1 MQTIPN
7 IIFFAYQIKSARRT
21 RNQQDSLLADLFFI
35 VNYNVQEELL
45 AVTQRISH
53 GLDQRESGR
62 HQVFEAIRQA
72 GRIARI
78 DIARETQVSPATV
91 TAITSELLAAG
102 LIEEIVPEGD
112 RPGAKRGR
120 PRVSLKIRG
129 AAHLIAGIKITDRSA
144 TVILVDFEGKTVG
157 EYDQELPGPVM
168 SAEEL
173 VVLVREALVGGCE
186 AAGQSLSDLSGVG
199 LGLSGLIDATRNFV
213 HWSPSLDQR
222 NVELGQMLTQA
233 IPVPFFMDNDANLVA
248 KAEQLFGQARNL
260 SDFIVITIEQGVGMG
275 IVIDGRVYHGERGC
289 GAEFGHTKVQLDG
302 ALCRCG
308 QRGCLEAYVGDYALL
323 REANIRGSVQPED
336 DLSALYARA
345 KAGDA
350 MARSIF
356 DRAGR
361 MFAMGLANV
370 INIFDPSLV
379 ILSGEQ
385 MTFDFLY
392 SEDVLNRVKASIV
405 QVDAPLP
412 EIRVHKWGDLMWA
425 KGAAAYA
432 MEGVSDLTIRK
443 LAANAA

>member
-1 MQTIPN
+1 M
-7 IIFFAYQIKSARRT
+7 AGH
-21 RNQQDSLLADLFFI
+21 
-35 VNYNVQEELL
+35 
-45 AVTQRISH
+45 QRISTAN
-53 GLDQRESGR
+53 DQRENGR
-62 HQVFEAIRQA
+62 QQVFEAIRQA

-78 DIARETQVSPATV
+78 DIARDTQVSPATV
-91 TAITSELLAAG
+91 TAITSELLTAG
-102 LIEEIVPEGD
+102 LIEEITPEGD
-112 RPGAKRGR
+112 RSGAKRGR
-120 PRVSLKIRG
+120 PRVALKVRG
-129 AAHLIAGIKITDRSA
+129 AAHLIAGIKISDRSA
-144 TVILVDFEGKTVG
+144 TVILVDFEGQTVG

-168 SAEEL
+168 SAEEMVSL
-173 VVLVREALVGGCE
+173 VMRALTGACT
-186 AAGQSLSDLSGVG
+186 AAGRDIREVSGVG
-199 LGLSGLIDATRNFV
+199 LGIAGLIDATRNFV

-222 NVELGQMLTQA
+222 NVELGRMLSDA
-233 IPVPFFMDNDANLVA
+233 MPVPFYMDNDANLVA
-248 KAEQLFGQARNL
+248 KAEQLFGEARNV

-275 IVIDGRVYHGERGC
+275 IVIDGRIYRGERGC

-323 REANIRGSVQPED
+323 REANIRGSAQPED
-336 DLSALYARA
+336 DLSVLYSRA

-392 SEDVLNRVKASIV
+392 GSDVLDRVKSSVV

-425 KGAAAYA
+425 KGAAACA
-432 MEGVSDLTIRK
+432 MEGVSELTIRN
-443 LAANAA
+443 LGADAA

>member
-1 MQTIPN
+1 VASSQ
-7 IIFFAYQIKSARRT
+7 RT
-21 RNQQDSLLADLFFI
+21 SLA
-35 VNYNVQEELL
+35 N
-45 AVTQRISH
+45 
-53 GLDQRESGR
+53 DQRENGR
-62 HQVFEAIRQA
+62 QQVFEAIRQA

-91 TAITSELLAAG
+91 TAITSELLSAG
-102 LIEEIVPEGD
+102 LIEEITPEGD
-112 RPGAKRGR
+112 RSGAKRGR
-120 PRVSLKIRG
+120 PRVALKVRG
-129 AAHLIAGIKITDRSA
+129 AAHLIAGIKISDRSA
-144 TVILVDFEGKTVG
+144 TVILVDFEGQTVG
-157 EYDQELPGPVM
+157 EYDRELPGPVM
-168 SAEEL
+168 SAEEMVDL
-173 VVLVREALVGGCE
+173 VMRALAGACA
-186 AAGQSLSDLSGVG
+186 AAGRHVSEISGVG
-199 LGLSGLIDATRNFV
+199 LGLAGLIDATRNFV

-222 NVELGQMLTQA
+222 NVELGRMLSDA
-233 IPVPFFMDNDANLVA
+233 MPVPFFMDNDANLVA
-248 KAEQLFGQARNL
+248 KAEQLFGEARNV

-275 IVIDGRVYHGERGC
+275 IVIDGRIYRGERGC

-323 REANIRGSVQPED
+323 REANIRGSAQPED
-336 DLSALYARA
+336 DLSVLYSRA

-385 MTFDFLY
+385 MSFDFLY
-392 SEDVLNRVKASIV
+392 SAEVLDKVKSSVV

-425 KGAAAYA
+425 KGAAACA
-432 MEGVSDLTIRK
+432 IEGVSDLTIRN
-443 LAANAA
+443 LGADAA

>member
-1 MQTIPN
+1 MVSIQ
-7 IIFFAYQIKSARRT
+7 RT
-21 RNQQDSLLADLFFI
+21 SPAN
-35 VNYNVQEELL
+35 
-45 AVTQRISH
+45 
-53 GLDQRESGR
+53 DQRENGR
-62 HQVFEAIRQA
+62 QHVFDAIRQA

-91 TAITSELLAAG
+91 TAITSELLSAG
-102 LIEEIVPEGD
+102 LIEEITPEGD
-112 RPGAKRGR
+112 RTGAKRGR
-120 PRVSLKIRG
+120 PRVALKVRG
-129 AAHLIAGIKITDRSA
+129 AAHLIAGIKISDRSA
-144 TVILVDFEGKTVG
+144 TVILVDFEGQTVG
-157 EYDQELPGPVM
+157 EYDHELPGPVM
-168 SAEEL
+168 SAEEMVDL
-173 VVLVREALVGGCE
+173 VMRALAGACA
-186 AAGQSLSDLSGVG
+186 AAGRHVCEISGVG
-199 LGLSGLIDATRNFV
+199 LGLAGLIDATRNFV

-222 NVELGQMLTQA
+222 NVELGRMLSDA
-233 IPVPFFMDNDANLVA
+233 MPVPFYMDNDANLVA
-248 KAEQLFGQARNL
+248 KAEQLFGEARNV

-275 IVIDGRVYHGERGC
+275 IVIDGKIYRGERGC

-323 REANIRGSVQPED
+323 REANIRGSAQPED

-392 SEDVLNRVKASIV
+392 ASDVLDRVKSSVV

-425 KGAAAYA
+425 KGAAACA
-432 MEGVSDLTIRK
+432 MEGVSELTIRN
-443 LAANAA
+443 LGADAA

>member
-1 MQTIPN
+1 M
-7 IIFFAYQIKSARRT
+7 AGHHRT
-21 RNQQDSLLADLFFI
+21 SLA
-35 VNYNVQEELL
+35 N
-45 AVTQRISH
+45 
-53 GLDQRESGR
+53 DQRENGR
-62 HQVFEAIRQA
+62 QQVFEAIRQA

-78 DIARETQVSPATV
+78 DIARDTQVSPATV
-91 TAITSELLAAG
+91 TAITSELLTAG
-102 LIEEIVPEGD
+102 LIEEITPESD
-112 RPGAKRGR
+112 RSGAKRGR
-120 PRVSLKIRG
+120 PRVALKVRG
-129 AAHLIAGIKITDRSA
+129 AAHLIAGIKISDRSA
-144 TVILVDFEGKTVG
+144 TVILVDFEGQTVG
-157 EYDQELPGPVM
+157 EYDHELPGPVM
-168 SAEEL
+168 SAEEMVTL
-173 VVLVREALVGGCE
+173 VKQALAGACA
-186 AAGQSLSDLSGVG
+186 AAGRTISEVSGVG
-199 LGLSGLIDATRNFV
+199 LGLAGLIDANRNFV

-222 NVELGQMLTQA
+222 NVELGRMLSDVM
-233 IPVPFFMDNDANLVA
+233 PVPFFMDNDANLVA
-248 KAEQLFGQARNL
+248 KAEQLFGEARNV

-275 IVIDGRVYHGERGC
+275 IVIDGRIYRGERGC

-323 REANIRGSVQPED
+323 REANIRGSAQPED
-336 DLSALYARA
+336 DLSVLYARA

-392 SEDVLNRVKASIV
+392 SSDVLNKVKSSVV

-425 KGAAAYA
+425 KGAAACA
-432 MEGVSDLTIRK
+432 MEGVSELTIRN
-443 LAANAA
+443 LGADAA

>member
-1 MQTIPN
+1 M
-7 IIFFAYQIKSARRT
+7 
-21 RNQQDSLLADLFFI
+21 
-35 VNYNVQEELL
+35 

>member
-1 MQTIPN
+1 MAGHQ
-7 IIFFAYQIKSARRT
+7 RT
-21 RNQQDSLLADLFFI
+21 SLA
-35 VNYNVQEELL
+35 N
-45 AVTQRISH
+45 
-53 GLDQRESGR
+53 DQRENGR
-62 HQVFEAIRQA
+62 QQVFEAIRQA

-78 DIARETQVSPATV
+78 DIARDTQVSPATV

-102 LIEEIVPEGD
+102 LIEEITPESD
-112 RPGAKRGR
+112 RSGAKRGR
-120 PRVSLKIRG
+120 PRVALKVRG
-129 AAHLIAGIKITDRSA
+129 AAHLIAGIKISDRSA
-144 TVILVDFEGKTVG
+144 TVILVDFEGQTVG
-157 EYDQELPGPVM
+157 EYDHELPGPVM
-168 SAEEL
+168 SAEEMVTL
-173 VVLVREALVGGCE
+173 VKQALTGAC
-186 AAGQSLSDLSGVG
+186 ASAGRKITEVSGVG
-199 LGLSGLIDATRNFV
+199 LGLAGLIDANRNFV

-222 NVELGQMLTQA
+222 NVELGRMLSNA
-233 IPVPFFMDNDANLVA
+233 MPVPFYMDNDANLVA
-248 KAEQLFGQARNL
+248 KAEQLFGEARNV

-275 IVIDGRVYHGERGC
+275 IVIDGRIYRGERGC

-323 REANIRGSVQPED
+323 REANIRGSAQPED
-336 DLSALYARA
+336 DLSALHARA

-392 SEDVLNRVKASIV
+392 SADVLDKVKSSVV

-425 KGAAAYA
+425 KGAAACA
-432 MEGVSDLTIRK
+432 MEGVSDLTIRN
-443 LAANAA
+443 LGADAA

>member
-1 MQTIPN
+1 V
-7 IIFFAYQIKSARRT
+7 AGH
-21 RNQQDSLLADLFFI
+21 
-35 VNYNVQEELL
+35 
-45 AVTQRISH
+45 QRISTAN
-53 GLDQRESGR
+53 DQRENGR
-62 HQVFEAIRQA
+62 QQVFEAIRQA

-91 TAITSELLAAG
+91 TAITSELLSAG
-102 LIEEIVPEGD
+102 LIEEITPEGD
-112 RPGAKRGR
+112 RTGAKRGR
-120 PRVSLKIRG
+120 PRVALKVRG
-129 AAHLIAGIKITDRSA
+129 AAHLIAGIKISDRSA
-144 TVILVDFEGKTVG
+144 TVILVDFEGQTVG
-157 EYDQELPGPVM
+157 EYDHELPGPVM
-168 SAEEL
+168 SPEEM
-173 VVLVREALVGGCE
+173 VALVMRALAGACN
-186 AAGQSLSDLSGVG
+186 AAGRDISEVSGVG
-199 LGLSGLIDATRNFV
+199 LGIAGLIDATRNFV

-222 NVELGQMLTQA
+222 NVELGRMLSDA
-233 IPVPFFMDNDANLVA
+233 MPVPFYMDNDANLVA
-248 KAEQLFGQARNL
+248 KAEQLFGEARNV

-275 IVIDGRVYHGERGC
+275 IVIDGRIYRGERGC

-323 REANIRGSVQPED
+323 REANIRGSAQPED

-392 SEDVLNRVKASIV
+392 GSDVLDRVKSSVV

-425 KGAAAYA
+425 KGAAACA
-432 MEGVSDLTIRK
+432 MEGVSELTIRN
-443 LAANAA
+443 LGADAA

>member
-1 MQTIPN
+1 MASIQ
-7 IIFFAYQIKSARRT
+7 RT
-21 RNQQDSLLADLFFI
+21 SPAN
-35 VNYNVQEELL
+35 
-45 AVTQRISH
+45 
-53 GLDQRESGR
+53 DQRENGR
-62 HQVFEAIRQA
+62 QHVFDAIRQA

-91 TAITSELLAAG
+91 TAITSELLSAG
-102 LIEEIVPEGD
+102 LIEEITPEGD
-112 RPGAKRGR
+112 RTGAKRGR
-120 PRVSLKIRG
+120 PRVALKVRG
-129 AAHLIAGIKITDRSA
+129 AAHLIAGIKISDRSA
-144 TVILVDFEGKTVG
+144 TVILVDFEGQTVG
-157 EYDQELPGPVM
+157 EYDHELPGPVM
-168 SAEEL
+168 SAEEIVDL
-173 VVLVREALVGGCE
+173 VMRALAGACAAAGRHVREI
-186 AAGQSLSDLSGVG
+186 SGVG
-199 LGLSGLIDATRNFV
+199 LGLAGLIDATRNFV

-222 NVELGQMLTQA
+222 NVELGRMLSDA
-233 IPVPFFMDNDANLVA
+233 MPVPFYMDNDANLVA
-248 KAEQLFGQARNL
+248 KAEQLFGEARNV

-275 IVIDGRVYHGERGC
+275 IVIDGKIYRGERGC

-323 REANIRGSVQPED
+323 REANIRGSAQPED

-392 SEDVLNRVKASIV
+392 GSDVLDRVKSSVV

-425 KGAAAYA
+425 KGAAACA
-432 MEGVSDLTIRK
+432 MEGVSELTIRN
-443 LAANAA
+443 LGADAA